1 MVTCMYYCAFHFMTN
16 FSLTITYLFCNSLYK
31 TKNGKN
37 FLNMNDNG
45 YTETDIVVKA
55 VGYIVD
61 GLVPD
66 FTFSE
71 KW

>member
-1 MVTCMYYCAFHFMTN
+1 
-16 FSLTITYLFCNSLYK
+16 
-31 TKNGKN
+31 
-37 FLNMNDNG
+37 MNDNG